1 MDDLKNDDVIFKK
14 GQIDDDL
21 NGHGTVTLR
30 RVFYY
35 FINL

>member
-1 MDDLKNDDVIFKK
+1 MNNEIVLMK